1 MATLAVA
8 AGGAFADRPS
18 VVGALVLAAIVAT
31 MALLLRGFATRILG
45 RLEGEVGERE
55 TLRTALLAARKAR
68 EELRTLAYHDNL
80 TGLPNRSLLHD
91 RLGVAITHA
100 RRQATRLAVLF
111 LDLDDFKTVND
122 CYGHALGD
130 RLLVELAGRVRAG
143 VRAGDTVARFGG
155 DEFVVLLD
163 EVSGTADAAHVAAKV
178 LEALRAPFR
187 LDGQEVTVAA
197 SVGMSLF
204 PDDGVS
210 CDELLRQA
218 DAAMYRNKQTRR
230 GVAWPRLRQS
240 ERSAA
245 KTTRREVCCEEA
257 DVLDLGPRPH
267 ADGRA
272 AEGLP
277 ALRPAGEAAP
287 LRSGARL
294 GRAVRHRS
302 TLKTRDC

>member
-1 MATLAVA
+1 VTRLWHFPLTKPLAAWAVGRTPAAGRASVASDHGADSALRRLLGWATPVAAAAMATLAAA

-18 VVGALVLAAIVAT
+18 AFGALVLVVIVAT
-31 MALLLRGFATRILG
+31 AVLLSRGFATRILE
-45 RLEGEVGERE
+45 RLDGEVGERE
-55 TLRTALLAARKAR
+55 TLRTALLAAHRTR

-100 RRQATRLAVLF
+100 RRQGTRLAVLF

-122 CYGHALGD
+122 SYGHALGD
-130 RLLVELAGRVRAG
+130 RLLVELAGRVRG
-143 VRAGDTVARFGG
+143 SVRAGDTVARFGG

-187 LDGQEVTVAA
+187 IDGQEVTVAA

-218 DAAMYRNKQTRR
+218 DAAMYRDKQDEARR
-230 GVAWPRLRQS
+230 GLAAAS
-240 ERSAA
+240 AERAQGGEDDE
-245 KTTRREVCCEEA
+245 TRG
-257 DVLDLGPRPH
+257 VL
-267 ADGRA
+267 
-272 AEGLP
+272 
-277 ALRPAGEAAP
+277 
-287 LRSGARL
+287 
-294 GRAVRHRS
+294 
-302 TLKTRDC
+302 